1 MDSSTYST
9 ASQSNVTY
17 RPRWS
22 RRPRPRS
29 MSQFPTIT
37 WHPCIMV
44 VDMFMAVIDV
54 DVPENAGMSFG
65 MQMRFTESEVQM
77 QVCVGHLQSS
87 DGKRCT

>member
-1 MDSSTYST
+1 
-9 ASQSNVTY
+9 
-17 RPRWS
+17 
-22 RRPRPRS
+22 
-29 MSQFPTIT
+29 
-37 WHPCIMV
+37 MV